1 MRLDKDIKKIVDE
14 MSLDALNCLAYAVDN
29 RKRELREA
37 KARAIA
43 ERLDAILK
51 EAKELGVDVRF
62 DSDCSQM
69 LESAIFEDEFTVKV
83 FEY

>member
-1 MRLDKDIKKIVDE
+1 MRLDKDIKKMVDE
-14 MSLDALNCLAYAVDN
+14 MSLDMLNCLANAVDN
-29 RKRELREA
+29 RKKELREA
-37 KARAIA
+37 KARNVA
-43 ERLDAILK
+43 ERLNAILR
-51 EAKELGVDVRF
+51 EAKELGIDVRF